1 MLWSSVEWVGEGAGG
16 GGRGARGLL
25 SNHVP
30 GLWLDTEEETTV
42 SIDLIGY
49 NFKTFR
55 GHTFMMA
62 TKNDQFCDPM
72 FCAPLPPSVK
82 MNNRSFI

>member
-1 MLWSSVEWVGEGAGG
+1 MLWSSVEWGEEWVGEGAGG
-16 GGRGARGLL
+16 GGRGAGLL

-30 GLWLDTEEETTV
+30 GLWLDAEEETTV

-62 TKNDQFCDPM
+62 TKNDQFCDPHVL
-72 FCAPLPPSVK
+72 CPTPSICK
-82 MNNRSFI
+82 NEQ

>member
-1 MLWSSVEWVGEGAGG
+1 MLWSSVEWGEEWVGEGAGRG
-16 GGRGARGLL
+16 GGGLL

-30 GLWLDTEEETTV
+30 GLWLDAEEETTV

-62 TKNDQFCDPM
+62 TKNDQFCDPHVL
-72 FCAPLPPSVK
+72 CPTPSICK
-82 MNNRSFI
+82 NEQ